1 MAAVELAPIPA
12 KVYWTTAP
20 QSMMAKF
27 GAMLRELGEDVPD
40 GEDGENGTGQ
50 PPIGLPDDEI
60 STWVDTRAFARQKFD
75 ALGAHASQNDNIFFL
90 RLGLERFTE
99 FMGVETFSR
108 VHDST
113 GAPLP
118 EDDLFAGLRL

>member
-1 MAAVELAPIPA
+1 V
-12 KVYWTTAP
+12 P
-20 QSMMAKF
+20 QSMLAKF
-27 GAMLRELGEDVPD
+27 GAMLRELGEDGPEGDDVPE
-40 GEDGENGTGQ
+40 GEDGAGQ

-108 VHDST
+108 VQDNT
-113 GAPLP
+113 GTPLP
-118 EDDLFAGLRL
+118 EDDLFAGLRP